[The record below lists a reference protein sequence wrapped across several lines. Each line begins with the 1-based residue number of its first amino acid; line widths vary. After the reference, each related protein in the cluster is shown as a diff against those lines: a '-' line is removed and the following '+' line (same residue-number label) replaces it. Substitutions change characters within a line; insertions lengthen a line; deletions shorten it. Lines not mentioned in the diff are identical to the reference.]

1 MWEWL
6 SNGVKSFTSGADG
19 FKNVVGAVG
28 GGLSA
33 LGSYNAAQNQKKA
46 FNAMFDL
53 EKAQIKRENDKEDE
67 RQGIINSVYAP
78 KL

>member
-6 SNGVKSFTSGADG
+6 SEGVKSFTTGADG
-19 FKNVVGAVG
+19 FKNVMGAVG
-28 GGLSA
+28 SGLGA
-33 LGSYNAAQNQKKA
+33 LGTYNAQQNQKKA
-46 FNAMFDL
+46 FEAKFDL
-53 EKAQIKRENDKEDE
+53 DKSQLKRENDKEDE